1 MNADAHPSL
10 LRILRQGTW
19 FSELPVPLQEA
30 IVRGSV
36 VRSFDKGQ
44 VLSLEDSS
52 PKGLFVVL
60 EGRVRVVRTLPG
72 GEEALYHIGEP
83 GFWFGE
89 LALVAMRKTVVSIIA
104 DTTTRAMMLPK
115 PQFEHIVA
123 AEPRYIRHFALL
135 LADRYATLLHILALA
150 HGLAPMDRLR
160 ARLAETVDLKHR
172 DRTAADPHSLN
183 ISQSELATMIGVS
196 RQKLNALLKELEAA
210 GLVELGFRRIR
221 VPDLARL
228 RGVADEGPVQA
239 AQRVSR

>member
-44 VLSLEDSS
+44 VLSLEDSP

-104 DTTTRAMMLPK
+104 DTTTRAMVLPK

-228 RGVADEGPVQA
+228 RGVTDEGPVQA